1 MKRYKLI
8 VFDLDGTLAKSRSN
22 LDEEMGVVF
31 SALAEKYFVSVIS
44 GGDFKQFEIQFLP
57 NIKLKEESSKNLVL
71 CPTCG
76 SKMYVLK
83 NGAWEKI
90 LSEDLSDNEIEK
102 INNALEVVS
111 KKLSN
116 PLDKVYGNKIQNRG
130 TQFTYSGL
138 GDEAPLSVKTE
149 WDPNQE
155 KRKEIVTELMK
166 IIPEFSIKIGGIT
179 SVDINRKGIDKA
191 YGLKKLIEY
200 FKIDMSDILFIGD
213 AIFPG
218 GNDYSA
224 KEFGVDCVQVKD
236 PVETMKKIKEL
247 LN

>member
-22 LDEEMGVVF
+22 LEEEMGVVF
-31 SALAEKYFVSVIS
+31 SALTEKYFVSVIS
-44 GGDFKQFEIQFLP
+44 GGDFKQFEKQFLP
-57 NIKLKEESSKNLVL
+57 FIKLKEDASKNLVI

-76 SKMYVLK
+76 SKMYILK
-83 NGAWEKI
+83 NGVWEKI
-90 LSEDLSDNEIEK
+90 LSEDLSESEIEK

-138 GDEAPLSVKTE
+138 GDEAPLSVKME
-149 WDPNQE
+149 WDPTQE
-155 KRKEIVTELMK
+155 KRKEIVNELMK
-166 IIPEFSIKIGGIT
+166 IIPDFSIKIGGIT

-191 YGLKKLIEY
+191 DGIKTLIEY
-200 FKIDMSDILFIGD
+200 FKGDKSDILFRGD
-213 AIFPG
+213 ALIPG

-224 KEFGVDCVQVKD
+224 KEFGVDCIQVKD
-236 PVETMKKIKEL
+236 PIDTMKRINEL